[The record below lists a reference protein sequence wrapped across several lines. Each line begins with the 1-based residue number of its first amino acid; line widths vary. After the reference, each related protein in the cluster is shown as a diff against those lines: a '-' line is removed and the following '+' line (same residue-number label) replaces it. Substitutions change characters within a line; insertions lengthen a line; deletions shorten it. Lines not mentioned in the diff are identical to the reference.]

1 MSKLKSILMTHKDT
15 IVTIIVSLTLSL
27 LFIRFVACF
36 ADIPSGSM
44 ESTLN
49 IGDRIIVNRLAYIN
63 NEPERGDI
71 IVFKHKM
78 YETDADE
85 TILVK
90 RIIGVPGDTIEM
102 KQAEVYINGIKQ
114 EESYMKEPMLN
125 IVGYNS
131 FGPVTVPDDSYF
143 VMGDNRNNSLDSR
156 YWDSMF
162 VTRDSIWG
170 KCDWKVVPNIERL
183 K

>member
-1 MSKLKSILMTHKDT
+1 MSKFKSLLTTHIDT
-15 IVTIIVSLTLSL
+15 IVTIIVSLILAL

-90 RIIGVPGDTIEM
+90 RIIGVPDDTIEI
-102 KQAEVYINGIKQ
+102 KQAEVYRKTLKKAHGFT
-114 EESYMKEPMLN
+114 
-125 IVGYNS
+125 VG
-131 FGPVTVPDDSYF
+131 
-143 VMGDNRNNSLDSR
+143 
-156 YWDSMF
+156 
-162 VTRDSIWG
+162 
-170 KCDWKVVPNIERL
+170 
-183 K
+183 